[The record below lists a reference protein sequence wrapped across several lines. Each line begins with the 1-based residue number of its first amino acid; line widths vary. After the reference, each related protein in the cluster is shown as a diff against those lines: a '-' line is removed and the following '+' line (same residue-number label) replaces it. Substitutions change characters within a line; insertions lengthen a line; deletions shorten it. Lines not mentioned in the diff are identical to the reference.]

1 MRSIPLQAVPLT
13 GPFRSRRLLALAG
26 DDRLVEQLRLG
37 NEVAFEVAYERHGPG
52 ILSFCRHMLGSRE
65 EGEDVV
71 QHTFAAA
78 HRSLLGEERPIALK
92 PWLYTIARNR
102 CMSVLRARREVPS
115 ESCEPATA
123 GLAEEVER
131 RAELRELLADVAGLP
146 AEQRTALLLA
156 EVADLSHAEAAKVL
170 GCEVA
175 RVKALVY
182 RARQGLLERRDA
194 RATPCGEIREQL
206 SSLRGGALRRSE
218 LRHHLRGC
226 SGCRAFRDEVK
237 HQRSQLAVAL
247 PVIPS
252 LGLKSSVLGAVGLGG
267 GSAGGATALAALGA
281 GSVGPVSGGALAKI
295 AVVGALAGGGL
306 AAGDAAL
313 DPGSPERPPRPP
325 CAWPHPSPNR
335 CARCWTS
342 GPAGPLLPE
351 AALERGS
358 RRRSAGRLA
367 GAVPRAPDRPAAGHP
382 ANPAAPPS
390 HARGTPTFKP
400 GAAKQAH
407 KPAPQARGRV
417 TTPPAEAPVRRGPPH
432 EGRTPGEPK
441 SERAQASPQ
450 PG

>member
-1 MRSIPLQAVPLT
+1 MRSIPLQAVPVT

-52 ILSFCRHMLGSRE
+52 ILAFCRHMLGSRE

-78 HRSLLGEERPIALK
+78 HRALLGEERPIALK

-131 RAELRELLADVAGLP
+131 RAELRELLADVAALP

-156 EVADLSHAEAAKVL
+156 EVADLSHAEAARVL

-194 RATPCGEIREQL
+194 RATPCDEIREQL
-206 SSLRGGALRRSE
+206 ASLRGGALRRSE

-226 SGCRAFRDEVK
+226 SGCRAFREEIK

-252 LGLKSSVLGAVGLGG
+252 LGLKTSVLGAVGLGG
-267 GSAGGATALAALGA
+267 GAGGATALAALGA
-281 GSVGPVSGGALAKI
+281 GSAGPVSGGALAKI

-313 DPGSPERPPRPP
+313 DPGSPDR
-325 CAWPHPSPNR
+325 PSPAPVR
-335 CARCWTS
+335 VDAPEPVPVHPVLEQRSGWPMAPGGGARARTGTPVRRTTTRGR
-342 GPAGPLLPE
+342 GPAG
-351 AALERGS
+351 S
-358 RRRSAGRLA
+358 RQ
-367 GAVPRAPDRPAAGHP
+367 PAAGNP
-382 ANPAAPPS
+382 ANRPAPPD
-390 HARGTPTFKP
+390 HARGTPALKP
-400 GAAKQAH
+400 GAAEKAH
-407 KPAPQARGRV
+407 KPAPRGRGRV
-417 TTPPAEAPVRRGPPH
+417 TMPPAGAPIRRGPPDKD
-432 EGRTPGEPK
+432 RAPGDPK
-441 SERAQASPQ
+441 SKRAAAPPE

>member
-1 MRSIPLQAVPLT
+1 
-13 GPFRSRRLLALAG
+13 
-26 DDRLVEQLRLG
+26 
-37 NEVAFEVAYERHGPG
+37 
-52 ILSFCRHMLGSRE
+52 MLGSRE

-78 HRSLLGEERPIALK
+78 HRALLGEERPIALK

-194 RATPCGEIREQL
+194 RATPCDEIREQL
-206 SSLRGGALRRSE
+206 STLRGGALRRSE
-218 LRHHLRGC
+218 LRHHLRAC

-237 HQRSQLAVAL
+237 RQRSQLAVAL

-313 DPGSPERPPRPP
+313 DRGAPERPPQAPVRVAAPAPEPVRPLP
-325 CAWPHPSPNR
+325 DLRSGRPIAPGGGSRARTGAPVRVTPHGR
-335 CARCWTS
+335 
-342 GPAGPLLPE
+342 GPAG
-351 AALERGS
+351 S
-358 RRRSAGRLA
+358 RPPATGR
-367 GAVPRAPDRPAAGHP
+367 P

-390 HARGTPTFKP
+390 HARGTPAFKP
-400 GAAKQAH
+400 GGAKLDR

-417 TTPPAEAPVRRGPPH
+417 TTPPAGAPVRRGPPD

-441 SERAQASPQ
+441 SERATAPTE